1 MFNSPKSYENILQK
15 GELCLLN
22 ALTNLVLG
30 KLMILTIKIAPE
42 CATFDTERGGT
53 QSGLLFYAS
62 YCGGMLMLRFINYQN
77 IVSVNFDHAQK
88 FQNYAQMSETTANPE
103 TFEAVGGT
111 EEKWDWDLLFILP
124 DGQMSETFELET
136 GLSWSSKWTL
146 VHRRL
151 Y

>member
-1 MFNSPKSYENILQK
+1 MKIYCLQK

-22 ALTNLVLG
+22 ALTKLVLG
-30 KLMILTIKIAPE
+30 KLMTLTIKIAPE

-103 TFEAVGGT
+103 TLEAVGGAG
-111 EEKWDWDLLFILP
+111 EKLDWDLLFILP
-124 DGQMSETFELET
+124 DGQMSVAFKLET
-136 GLSWSSKWTL
+136 SLSRSSKWSL

>member
-1 MFNSPKSYENILQK
+1 M
-15 GELCLLN
+15 
-22 ALTNLVLG
+22 T
-30 KLMILTIKIAPE
+30 LTIKIAPE

-103 TFEAVGGT
+103 TLEAVGGAG
-111 EEKWDWDLLFILP
+111 EKLDWDLLFILP
-124 DGQMSETFELET
+124 DGQMSVAFKLET
-136 GLSWSSKWTL
+136 GLSRSSQMVRRSTT
-146 VHRRL
+146 RL
-151 Y
+151 YDDRGL

>member
-1 MFNSPKSYENILQK
+1 MKIYTTK
-15 GELCLLN
+15 GRICLLN

-53 QSGLLFYAS
+53 QSGPLFYAS

-103 TFEAVGGT
+103 TFEAVGGA
-111 EEKWDWDLLFILP
+111 EEKFWIGIYCLFCPMDKCLKHLIN
-124 DGQMSETFELET
+124 
-136 GLSWSSKWTL
+136 
-146 VHRRL
+146 V
-151 Y
+151 

>member
-103 TFEAVGGT
+103 TFEAVGGAG
-111 EEKWDWDLLFILP
+111 EKFWIGIYCLFCPMDKCLKHLN
-124 DGQMSETFELET
+124 S
-136 GLSWSSKWTL
+136 
-146 VHRRL
+146 RRDSPGAQNGH
-151 Y
+151 

>member
-1 MFNSPKSYENILQK
+1 M
-15 GELCLLN
+15 
-22 ALTNLVLG
+22 T
-30 KLMILTIKIAPE
+30 LTIKIAPE

-103 TFEAVGGT
+103 TLKAVGGAG
-111 EEKWDWDLLFILP
+111 EKLDWDLLFILP
-124 DGQMSETFELET
+124 DGQMSVAFKLET
-136 GLSWSSKWTL
+136 GLSRSSKWSL